1 MTFSSPALTATLRAL
16 RGGTDVRII
25 APALYDPRLARVLAL
40 APNVHPIVG
49 ALGALA
55 AQAPDVIPPVVRD
68 SPILSAAIASLIGTD
83 AGDCILPAWTSV
95 APAVWGASHAATLL
109 DAVHHNRCAPWAAA
123 ALIGPCNASATLLI
137 RTEDIARAVRRWGQT
152 TPDDPTAW
160 MDELTQADRDRLVNA
175 LRVAPNDDA
184 ARCLPW
190 LPEECAATICRQM
203 VDARVSEA
211 LDIYADASPVARD
224 RHTDAL
230 AALMQRADWYD
241 LAALTR
247 LAVATGM
254 NDAWDA
260 VLRLLTKSSDKAV
273 DVVTAAPWDM
283 LRADVQR
290 SILSAADADDV
301 CAAIAFARGEC
312 HAPPTITPKT
322 ARPFF
327 AAVTPTVWRTLP
339 KSAQQDW
346 IAHLD
351 VGGAS
356 LAIRSLG
363 PNPAFLVNVALSN
376 DLIPTVRRHAPNEET
391 LRQTLLP
398 TAIRALPISAVPAI
412 GAALAKDVSDTIAAV
427 QIASKRIDAPPAVA
441 AWMQRNSAPHAW
453 SAAAIILRVAARLN
467 TDRAIDRC
475 AALAAVFDGWSFD
488 ETNALLAALPNDV
501 RAALHPDHNV
511 LADALAHPDRRDA
524 FRKALGAL
532 DALPP
537 SVAIPAHHALATLAA
552 TSYSEQRRLAGEGL
566 AIAVRNHGRLFLDII
581 ESCSNDVIATAFPV
595 TADIRDLAA
604 ADPLVA
610 QRLAQAL
617 RLRNATDALDALMAA
632 PLQEM
637 RRFWQLLPVSIQRVI
652 LGKRDALT
660 ANVAMTGRKNALAQT
675 LREWSGDSDVLLLA
689 LRMLC
694 DSEEKRR
701 TWGVALLAQH
711 PDRAGALLPLLR
723 EDLRTMLASDPVIA
737 AAGADLPPM
746 KTTSPTM
753 RRRR

>member
-1 MTFSSPALTATLRAL
+1 MYLPPPDLTATLQAL
-16 RGGTDVRII
+16 YGESDPLVV
-25 APALYDPRLARVLAL
+25 APALGDIWFARILAL
-40 APNVHPIVG
+40 APGVHPIVS

-55 AQAPDVIPPVVRD
+55 GRLPSLLPPGMTD
-68 SPILSAAIASLIGTD
+68 SPALHAAIAVLIGTD
-83 AGDCILPAWTSV
+83 AGDNILEPWAEI
-95 APAVWGASHAATLL
+95 APIGWGATHAAALI
-109 DAVHHNRCAPWAAA
+109 DAVQRNHCASWAAA
-123 ALIGPCNASATLLI
+123 ALIGPGDVSAALL
-137 RTEDIARAVRRWGQT
+137 TWVEEIAPVIQHWGQT
-152 TPDDPTAW
+152 TPNDPTAW
-160 MDELTQADRDRLVNA
+160 MNHLGAKERRRFLDA
-175 LRVAPNDDA
+175 LSGDPYYVAV
-184 ARCLPW
+184 CLPW
-190 LPEECAATICRQM
+190 LPKKHAEEGAELVLLNSRDT
-203 VDARVSEA
+203 A
-211 LDIYADASPVARD
+211 LEMYADASPIARA
-224 RHTDAL
+224 HH
-230 AALMQRADWYD
+230 AAILSELIQCAGSDD

-260 VLRLLTKSSDKAV
+260 VLRLLPKSSDKAV

-376 DLIPTVRRHAPNEET
+376 DLIPTVRRHIPDDAT
-391 LRQTLLP
+391 MRQTLLP
-398 TAIRALPISAVPAI
+398 TAVRDLPISAVPAI

-453 SAAAIILRVAARLN
+453 SAAATILRVAARLN
-467 TDRAIDRC
+467 TDRAIDRS

-711 PDRAGALLPLLR
+711 PDLAGALLPLLR
-723 EDLRTMLASDPVIA
+723 EDLRTMLASVPVIA